1 MLCTD
6 VDINIFS
13 GLRMLED
20 KVLIWKFKRGS
31 SDALCKIYQKY
42 KRYLLTLVASLVN
55 DFNTAE
61 DVVHDFFVSFAQSSE
76 KLKLQGSLKSYL
88 AVCVVNKARDRIRNN
103 SRRPENLE
111 QAELLCTNEI
121 SPEFS
126 AICNEEFQ
134 LLYSALKQIPYEQKE
149 AIMLHIKGGIKFD
162 DIAKMQNVSIKTV
175 QSRYRYGLDKLKII
189 LNGKVQK

>member
-1 MLCTD
+1 
-6 VDINIFS
+6 
-13 GLRMLED
+13 
-20 KVLIWKFKRGS
+20 
-31 SDALCKIYQKY
+31 
-42 KRYLLTLVASLVN
+42 LVAALVN

-61 DVVHDFFVSFAQSSE
+61 DVVHDFFVSFAQSGE

-88 AVCVVNKARDRIRNN
+88 AVCVVNKARDKIRNN

-134 LLYSALKQIPYEQKE
+134 ILYKALMQIPYEQKE

-189 LNGKVQK
+189 LNGQVQI